1 MSGRTG
7 VNMDIRISGRN
18 QLPGKVIEVRLGD
31 LMAEVSVQVGEQVVD
46 AIITRRSAENLNLAV
61 GDTVKMLIKATE
73 VMVIKQMDVTD

>member
-1 MSGRTG
+1 
-7 VNMDIRISGRN
+7 MDIRISGRN
-18 QLPGKVIEVRLGD
+18 QLPGKVIGVRLGD

-73 VMVIKQMDVTD
+73 VMVIKQMDTTE

>member
-1 MSGRTG
+1 
-7 VNMDIRISGRN
+7 MDIRISGRN

-73 VMVIKQMDVTD
+73 VMVIKQMDTTE